1 LRATHLTAGFSA
13 NNVAGRIEGGYRFT
27 IPGVFD
33 QPGFGFTPYA
43 AFQMQ
48 AFRTPFYSEIAA
60 SGSSAFALDYSAHTT
75 TTTRTELGAWFDRPV
90 ALNDG
95 AILTLRTRA
104 AWAHDNWSDTN
115 MTAAFQSLAGSS
127 FTVIG
132 ASARFI
138 ARLRRRGDQF
148 QERDHARGR
157 IRHRVGPALT
167 DLCWYRTI
175 AFCVVAESKR
185 QVSQRNRSSAPA
197 AAIGSFS
204 ASVCSRLARLSVRSE
219 CRILPLPRR

>member
-1 LRATHLTAGFSA
+1 MRATHLTAGFSA

-127 FTVIG
+127 FTVVG
-132 ASARFI
+132 ATPVHDSLLASAAAAISFRNGITLAGEFDTELAQRSQTYGT
-138 ARLRRRGDQF
+138 ARLRF
-148 QERDHARGR
+148 A
-157 IRHRVGPALT
+157 
-167 DLCWYRTI
+167 W
-175 AFCVVAESKR
+175 
-185 QVSQRNRSSAPA
+185 
-197 AAIGSFS
+197 
-204 ASVCSRLARLSVRSE
+204 
-219 CRILPLPRR
+219 